1 MNRRD
6 ALKQMGLGLAA
17 LALSAGP
24 LQAMSSRHGKETS
37 SSSQR
42 KLKTGNNMKVIIING
57 SPRKGWNTDLMLKE
71 AEKGAIEAGAETE
84 YVNLYD
90 LQFSGCKSCFACKV
104 RDGKSLGHCA
114 INDGLKPI
122 LDKIDAADALIMGSP
137 IYFSDITAECR
148 AFFERLMFQY
158 LNYEGQRFND
168 GKLKVGVI
176 YTMNAPEGYMD
187 YLYKNYERLFG
198 MFFNYVGHVAATETL
213 QTNNYDRYYLGKK
226 SEQYKLERREK
237 QFPIDLKNAF
247 DLGKKIV
254 TE

>member
-1 MNRRD
+1 MEGQIERLLADIVARKTVEVNVT
-6 ALKQMGLGLAA
+6 AETLATIEMYKKQLAVPI
-17 LALSAGP
+17 L
-24 LQAMSSRHGKETS
+24 RKETA
-37 SSSQR
+37 
-42 KLKTGNNMKVIIING
+42 KEYIVNGNCISCGICAKVCPANNINV
-57 SPRKGWNTDLMLKE
+57 TKE
-71 AEKGAIEAGAETE
+71 NG
-84 YVNLYD
+84 V
-90 LQFSGCKSCFACKV
+90 QFAGCKSCFACKV

-114 INDGLKPI
+114 I
-122 LDKIDAADALIMGSP
+122 
-137 IYFSDITAECR
+137 
-148 AFFERLMFQY
+148 
-158 LNYEGQRFND
+158 ND

-247 DLGKKIV
+247 DLG
-254 TE
+254 